1 MTAAGTMIG
10 CLFHA
15 HGQFNGII
23 CMVKWYSGG
32 AFMQKAIIV
41 QYYNDK
47 KNNLSDLNQLLQEGW
62 KVVSQSAMSG
72 GEMGATVYSLVI
84 LEKN

>member
-1 MTAAGTMIG
+1 MYGTMVFWRCI
-10 CLFHA
+10 HA
-15 HGQFNGII
+15 KGD
-23 CMVKWYSGG
+23 CSSLL
-32 AFMQKAIIV
+32 QK
-41 QYYNDK
+41 DK

-84 LEKN
+84 LEKS

>member
-1 MTAAGTMIG
+1 MIQW
-10 CLFHA
+10 C
-15 HGQFNGII
+15 
-23 CMVKWYSGG
+23 SGG
-32 AFMQKAIIV
+32 VFMQKAIVV

>member
-1 MTAAGTMIG
+1 
-10 CLFHA
+10 
-15 HGQFNGII
+15 
-23 CMVKWYSGG
+23 
-32 AFMQKAIIV
+32 MQKAIV
-41 QYYNDK
+41 VYYYTGE

-72 GEMGATVYSLVI
+72 GGATPTVFSLVI

>member
-1 MTAAGTMIG
+1 
-10 CLFHA
+10 
-15 HGQFNGII
+15 
-23 CMVKWYSGG
+23 
-32 AFMQKAIIV
+32 MQKAIV
-41 QYYNDK
+41 VHYYNDK
-47 KNNLSDLNQLLQEGW
+47 KNNLSELNQLLQEGW

>member
-1 MTAAGTMIG
+1 
-10 CLFHA
+10 
-15 HGQFNGII
+15 
-23 CMVKWYSGG
+23 
-32 AFMQKAIIV
+32 MQKAIV
-41 QYYNDK
+41 VYYVTDK

-72 GEMGATVYSLVI
+72 GSVSTVYSLVI

>member
-1 MTAAGTMIG
+1 
-10 CLFHA
+10 
-15 HGQFNGII
+15 
-23 CMVKWYSGG
+23 MVQWCSGG
-32 AFMQKAIIV
+32 AFMQKAIV
-41 QYYNDK
+41 VHYYSDK

-84 LEKN
+84 LEKS